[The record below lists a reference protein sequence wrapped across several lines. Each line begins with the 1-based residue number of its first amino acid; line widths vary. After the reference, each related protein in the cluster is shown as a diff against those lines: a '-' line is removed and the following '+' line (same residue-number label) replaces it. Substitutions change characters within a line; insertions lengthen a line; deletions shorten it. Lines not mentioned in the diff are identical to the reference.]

1 MAGEYKKIIS
11 HFRKEQ
17 HDQSHAVLCF
27 GGFPPSSQSH
37 RKYGCSDAACCKY
50 AKSRLY
56 LWKRETDLRSLL
68 QTGSWKNEFC
78 LFGSPSQVAADGLSL
93 IHISL
98 ETMEVYAPL
107 AHRLGIRGIKEELE
121 DLSLRCLDG
130 IAYEE
135 IEKTL
140 ALKKEE
146 RTAFL
151 NRMKEKIR
159 ERVTQEHKNVYIE
172 GRVKSIYGI
181 YRKVYMNG
189 RALSLI
195 HIWKR

>member
-1 MAGEYKKIIS
+1 M
-11 HFRKEQ
+11 
-17 HDQSHAVLCF
+17 
-27 GGFPPSSQSH
+27 
-37 RKYGCSDAACCKY
+37 
-50 AKSRLY
+50 
-56 LWKRETDLRSLL
+56 
-68 QTGSWKNEFC
+68 
-78 LFGSPSQVAADGLSL
+78 
-93 IHISL
+93 
-98 ETMEVYAPL
+98 
-107 AHRLGIRGIKEELE
+107 
-121 DLSLRCLDG
+121 SLRCLDG

-146 RTAFL
+146 RAAFL

-189 RALSLI
+189 RAFEEIYDIYAIRLIVDTVFDCYNILGIIHDMFRPIPNRFKDYISTPKSNMYQSLHTTVVI
-195 HIWKR
+195 RKESLLKFRFVLGICIIRQNTELRPIGNTKLGSAETISSASV

>member
-1 MAGEYKKIIS
+1 MPG
-11 HFRKEQ
+11 R
-17 HDQSHAVLCF
+17 
-27 GGFPPSSQSH
+27 
-37 RKYGCSDAACCKY
+37 
-50 AKSRLY
+50 
-56 LWKRETDLRSLL
+56 
-68 QTGSWKNEFC
+68 
-78 LFGSPSQVAADGLSL
+78 
-93 IHISL
+93 
-98 ETMEVYAPL
+98 
-107 AHRLGIRGIKEELE
+107 
-121 DLSLRCLDG
+121 

-189 RALSLI
+189 RAFEEIYDIYAIRLIVDTVFDCYNILGIIHDMFRPIPNRFKDYISTPKSNMYQSLHTTVVDKEGI
-195 HIWKR
+195 PFEVQIRTWDMHYTRNTELRPIGNTKPGSAETINSASAWPGCASFWRHSRNQRMRKI